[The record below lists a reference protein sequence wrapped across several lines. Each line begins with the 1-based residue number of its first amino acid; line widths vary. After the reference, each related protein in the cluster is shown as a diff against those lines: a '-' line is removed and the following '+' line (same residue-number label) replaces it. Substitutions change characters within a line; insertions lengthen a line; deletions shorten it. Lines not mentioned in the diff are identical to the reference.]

1 MIGQTNE
8 KTGKR
13 RLQLYIYVK
22 PREVLTE
29 LTGKDKLYT
38 GIVDWWFAGA
48 GAKIWHQKTTFF
60 YFFDTY
66 PKIR

>member
-38 GIVDWWFAGA
+38 GIVDW
-48 GAKIWHQKTTFF
+48 
-60 YFFDTY
+60 
-66 PKIR
+66 